1 MNSQNTPMH
10 IRLWHRDFWLMAM
23 ANLLL
28 TIAVY
33 VLIPV
38 MPGWLM
44 QTENFTIQET
54 GVIMGAFGV
63 GIFLFGSF
71 TSYLVQRFRR
81 NIACIWAIM
90 LMAALLGWL
99 YYLDLQKSQFFDF
112 HVLLVQRLALG
123 AAFGVSQM
131 ILSSTL
137 IIDTC
142 ESFQRT
148 EANHSSSWFSRF
160 ALSIGPLTGI
170 IVGSLSGFDT
180 VLLVAIGCSL
190 AAIIFIILVH
200 FPFRTPDEN
209 VRVVSL
215 DRFFLPQG
223 WPLTLNLIVVTFV
236 MGLLLSTV
244 TTTGRYGIATYGT
257 PELFY
262 VMMMVGFLVAL
273 LAQRF
278 VFRDADLESE
288 VITGLVLIGMAV
300 LMMLTRQQTIVSFA
314 APMFIGFGLGIIGSR
329 FLLFFIK
336 LSRHCQR
343 GTAQSTF
350 FLAWEC
356 GLAIGVG
363 VGYALLEQ
371 QMGSVLQV
379 SLVTTVAAL
388 LFYHFFTHGWY
399 LRHKNR

>member
-1 MNSQNTPMH
+1 MNTQNTPVH

-38 MPGWLM
+38 MPKWLM
-44 QTENFTIQET
+44 QTENLTIQET
-54 GVIMGAFGV
+54 GMIMGAFGV
-63 GIFLFGSF
+63 GIFLFGCF

-81 NIACIWAIM
+81 NIACIWAVV

-112 HVLLVQRLALG
+112 PVLLVQRLALG
-123 AAFGVSQM
+123 AAFGVAQM

-148 EANHSSSWFSRF
+148 EANHSASWFSRF

-170 IVGSLSGFDT
+170 LIDRLAGFDKMI
-180 VLLVAIGCSL
+180 LVTIGCTL
-190 AAIIFIILVH
+190 VAIIFILLVH
-200 FPFRTPDEN
+200 FPFRTPEEN

-223 WPLTLNLIVVTFV
+223 WPLIINLILVTFV
-236 MGLLLSTV
+236 MGLLLST
-244 TTTGRYGIATYGT
+244 TFS
-257 PELFY
+257 ELFY
-262 VMMMVGFLVAL
+262 VMVMLGFLVAL

-278 VFRDADLESE
+278 VFRDAEIESE
-288 VITGLVLIGMAV
+288 VITGLVLIGVAV
-300 LMMLTRQQTIVSFA
+300 LMILTRHQTVVSFA

-343 GTAQSTF
+343 GTAQSTY
-350 FLAWEC
+350 FLAWEF
-356 GLAIGVG
+356 GLALGVG
-363 VGYALLEQ
+363 MGYAVLKQ
-371 QMGSVLQV
+371 QTSLVLQV
-379 SLVTTVAAL
+379 GLCTTVVAL
-388 LFYHFFTHGWY
+388 LLYHFFTHGWY
-399 LRHKNR
+399 IRHKNR

>member
-1 MNSQNTPMH
+1 MNSQNTPVH

-28 TIAVY
+28 TMAVY
-33 VLIPV
+33 VLIPG
-38 MPGWLM
+38 MPKWLL
-44 QTENFTIQET
+44 QTENLTIQET
-54 GVIMGAFGV
+54 GMIMGAFGV
-63 GIFLFGSF
+63 GIFLFGYL
-71 TSYLVQRFRR
+71 TSWLVQRFRR
-81 NIACIWAIM
+81 NIACIWAIL
-90 LMAALLGWL
+90 LMAAMLGWL

-112 HVLLVQRLALG
+112 PILLVQRLALG
-123 AAFGVSQM
+123 AAFGVAQM

-148 EANHSSSWFSRF
+148 EANHSASWFSRF
-160 ALSIGPLTGI
+160 ALSLGPLTGI
-170 IVGSLSGFDT
+170 IVDRLAGFSI

-190 AAIIFIILVH
+190 VAIIFIMLVH
-200 FPFRTPDEN
+200 FPFRTPEEN

-223 WPLTLNLIVVTFV
+223 WPLIINLMVVTFV
-236 MGLLLSTV
+236 VGLLLSMMTS
-244 TTTGRYGIATYGT
+244 
-257 PELFY
+257 ELFY
-262 VMMMVGFLVAL
+262 VMVMVGFFAAL

-278 VFRDADLESE
+278 MFRDADLESE
-288 VITGLVLIGMAV
+288 VITGLVLTGVAL

-350 FLAWEC
+350 FLSWES
-356 GLAIGVG
+356 GLALGIGL
-363 VGYALLEQ
+363 GYGLLEQ
-371 QMGSVLQV
+371 QSGPVLQV
-379 SLVTTVAAL
+379 ALVTTAAVL

-399 LRHKNR
+399 ITHKNR

>member
-1 MNSQNTPMH
+1 MNSQNTPVH

-28 TIAVY
+28 TMAVY

-38 MPGWLM
+38 MPKWLL
-44 QTENFTIQET
+44 QTENLTIQET
-54 GVIMGAFGV
+54 GMIMGAFGV
-63 GIFLFGSF
+63 GIFLFGYL
-71 TSYLVQRFRR
+71 TSWLVQRFRR
-81 NIACIWAIM
+81 NIACIWAIL
-90 LMAALLGWL
+90 LMAAMLGWL

-112 HVLLVQRLALG
+112 PILLVQRLALG
-123 AAFGVSQM
+123 AAFGVAQM

-148 EANHSSSWFSRF
+148 EANHSASWFSRF
-160 ALSIGPLTGI
+160 ALSLGPLTGI
-170 IVGSLSGFDT
+170 IVDRLSGFST

-190 AAIIFIILVH
+190 VAIIFIMLVH
-200 FPFRTPDEN
+200 FPFRTPEEN
-209 VRVVSL
+209 VRVMSL

-223 WPLTLNLIVVTFV
+223 WPLIINLMVVTFV
-236 MGLLLSTV
+236 VGLLLSM
-244 TTTGRYGIATYGT
+244 TTS
-257 PELFY
+257 ELFY
-262 VMMMVGFLVAL
+262 VMVMVGFFVAL

-278 VFRDADLESE
+278 MFRNADLESE
-288 VITGLVLIGMAV
+288 VITGLVLTGVAL

-350 FLAWEC
+350 FLSWES
-356 GLAIGVG
+356 GLALGIGL
-363 VGYALLEQ
+363 GYGLLEQ
-371 QMGSVLQV
+371 QSGPVLQV
-379 SLVTTVAAL
+379 ALVTTAAVL

-399 LRHKNR
+399 ITHKNR

>member
-1 MNSQNTPMH
+1 MNTQNTPVH

-28 TIAVY
+28 SMAVY

-44 QTENFTIQET
+44 QAENLTMQET
-54 GVIMGAFGV
+54 GMVMGAFGI
-63 GIFLFGSF
+63 GIFLFGCL
-71 TSYLVQRFRR
+71 TSWLVQRFRR
-81 NIACIWAIM
+81 NMACIYAIL
-90 LMAALLGWL
+90 LMMAILGWL

-112 HVLLVQRLALG
+112 PILLVQRLALG
-123 AAFGVSQM
+123 ATFGMAQM

-148 EANHSSSWFSRF
+148 EANHSASWFSRF
-160 ALSIGPLTGI
+160 ALSLGPLTGI
-170 IVGSLSGFDT
+170 IIDRLAGFST
-180 VLLVAIGCSL
+180 VLLVSIGCTVT
-190 AAIIFIILVH
+190 AIIFILMVH
-200 FPFRTPDEN
+200 FPFRSPEEN

-223 WPLTLNLIVVTFV
+223 WPLTINLLVVTFV
-236 MGLLLSTV
+236 MGLLLSMMTS
-244 TTTGRYGIATYGT
+244 
-257 PELFY
+257 ELFF
-262 VMMMVGFLVAL
+262 VMVMVGFLAAL

-278 VFRDADLESE
+278 VFRDADIESE
-288 VITGLVLIGMAV
+288 VITGLLLIGVAL
-300 LMMLTRQQTIVSFA
+300 LMMLTRHQAIVSFA
-314 APMFIGFGLGIIGSR
+314 APMFIGFGLGVIGSR

-350 FLAWEC
+350 FLAWES
-356 GLAIGVG
+356 GLAVGIGL
-363 VGYALLEQ
+363 GYGMFEL
-371 QMGSVLQV
+371 QMVPVLQV
-379 SLVTTVAAL
+379 SLATTVVAL

-399 LRHKNR
+399 IRHKNR

>member
-1 MNSQNTPMH
+1 MNTQNTPVH

-28 TIAVY
+28 TMAVY

-44 QTENFTIQET
+44 QTENLTLQET
-54 GVIMGAFGV
+54 GMIMGAFGV
-63 GIFLFGSF
+63 GIFLLGYL
-71 TSYLVQRFRR
+71 TSWLVQRFRR
-81 NIACIWAIM
+81 NVACIWAIL
-90 LMAALLGWL
+90 LMTAALGWL
-99 YYLDLQKSQFFDF
+99 YYLDTQKSQFFDF
-112 HVLLVQRLALG
+112 PILLGQRFALG
-123 AAFGVSQM
+123 AAFGVAQM

-148 EANHSSSWFSRF
+148 EANHSASWFSRF
-160 ALSIGPLTGI
+160 ALSLGPLTGI
-170 IVGSLSGFDT
+170 IVDRMAGFST
-180 VLLVAIGCSL
+180 VLLVSIGCTL
-190 AAIIFIILVH
+190 AAIIFIRLVH
-200 FPFRTPDEN
+200 FPFRTPEEN

-223 WPLTLNLIVVTFV
+223 WPLTLNLLVVTFV
-236 MGLLLSTV
+236 MGLLLSTI
-244 TTTGRYGIATYGT
+244 TS
-257 PELFY
+257 ELFY
-262 VMMMVGFLVAL
+262 VMVMVGFLVAL

-278 VFRDADLESE
+278 AFRDADIDSE
-288 VITGLVLIGMAV
+288 VITGLLLIGVAL

-350 FLAWEC
+350 FLAWES
-356 GLAIGVG
+356 GLALGIGL
-363 VGYALLEQ
+363 GYGLLEL
-371 QMGSVLQV
+371 QMGPMLQLA
-379 SLVTTVAAL
+379 LVTTVVAL

-399 LRHKNR
+399 IKHKNR

>member
-1 MNSQNTPMH
+1 MNTQNTPVH
-10 IRLWHRDFWLMAM
+10 IRLWHRDFWLMAI

-28 TIAVY
+28 TVAVY
-33 VLIPV
+33 ALIPV
-38 MPGWLM
+38 MPRWLM
-44 QTENFTIQET
+44 QTENLTLQET
-54 GVIMGAFGV
+54 GMIMGAFGV
-63 GIFLFGSF
+63 GIFLFGCF

-81 NIACIWAIM
+81 NIACVWAIL
-90 LMAALLGWL
+90 LMTALLGWL

-112 HVLLVQRLALG
+112 QILLVQRLALG
-123 AAFGVSQM
+123 AAFGVAQM

-148 EANHSSSWFSRF
+148 EANHSASWFSRF
-160 ALSIGPLTGI
+160 ALSIGPLTGL
-170 IVGSLSGFDT
+170 IVDRLAGFSN
-180 VLLVAIGCSL
+180 VLLVTIGCSL
-190 AAIIFIILVH
+190 AAIIFILLVH
-200 FPFRTPDEN
+200 FPFRTPEEN

-223 WPLTLNLIVVTFV
+223 WPLTINLIIVTFI
-236 MGLLLSTV
+236 MGLLLST
-244 TTTGRYGIATYGT
+244 THS
-257 PELFY
+257 ELFY
-262 VMMMVGFLVAL
+262 GMVMVGFMAALV
-273 LAQRF
+273 AQRF
-278 VFRDADLESE
+278 VFRDADIESE
-288 VITGLVLIGMAV
+288 VITGLVLISVAL

-356 GLAIGVG
+356 GLALGVG
-363 VGYALLEQ
+363 TGYGLLELQ
-371 QMGSVLQV
+371 AGLVLQV
-379 SLVTTVAAL
+379 SLVTAVAAL

>member
-1 MNSQNTPMH
+1 MNTQNTPVH

-38 MPGWLM
+38 MPEWLM
-44 QTENFTIQET
+44 QTENLTLQET
-54 GVIMGAFGV
+54 GLIMGAFGI
-63 GIFLFGSF
+63 GIFLFGCF

-81 NIACIWAIM
+81 NVACIWAVM
-90 LMAALLGWL
+90 LMAAMLGWL

-112 HVLLVQRLALG
+112 WFLLCQRLALG
-123 AAFGVSQM
+123 AAFGVAQM

-148 EANHSSSWFSRF
+148 EANHSASWFSRF

-170 IVGSLSGFDT
+170 LVERLAGFDK
-180 VLLVAIGCSL
+180 VVLVAIGCTL
-190 AAIIFIILVH
+190 VAIIFIMLVH
-200 FPFRTPDEN
+200 FPFRTPEEN

-223 WPLTLNLIVVTFV
+223 WPLTINLMSVTFI
-236 MGLLLSTV
+236 MGLLLA
-244 TTTGRYGIATYGT
+244 TTFT
-257 PELFY
+257 ELFY

-278 VFRDADLESE
+278 VFRDAEIESE
-288 VITGLVLIGMAV
+288 VITGLVLMGVAV

-314 APMFIGFGLGIIGSR
+314 APMFIGFGLGMIGSR

-350 FLAWEC
+350 FLAWEF
-356 GLAIGVG
+356 GLAMGIG
-363 VGYALLEQ
+363 VGYAYLEQ
-371 QMGSVLQV
+371 QTGPALQV
-379 SLVTTVAAL
+379 ALCIAVAAL
-388 LFYHFFTHGWY
+388 LLYHFFTHGWY
-399 LRHKNR
+399 IRHKNR

>member
-1 MNSQNTPMH
+1 MNTQNTPVH
-10 IRLWHRDFWLMAM
+10 IRLWHRDFWLMAI

-28 TIAVY
+28 TVAVY
-33 VLIPV
+33 ALIPV

-44 QTENFTIQET
+44 QTENLTLQET
-54 GVIMGAFGV
+54 GMIMGAFGV
-63 GIFLFGSF
+63 GIFLFGCF

-81 NIACIWAIM
+81 NIACVCAVL
-90 LMAALLGWL
+90 LMTALLGWL

-112 HVLLVQRLALG
+112 QVLLVQRLALG
-123 AAFGVSQM
+123 AAFGVAQM

-148 EANHSSSWFSRF
+148 EANHSASWFSRF
-160 ALSIGPLTGI
+160 ALSIGPLTGL
-170 IVGSLSGFDT
+170 IVDRLAGFSN
-180 VLLVAIGCSL
+180 VLLVTIGCSL
-190 AAIIFIILVH
+190 AAIIFILLVH
-200 FPFRTPDEN
+200 FPFRTPEEN
-209 VRVVSL
+209 VRLMSL

-223 WPLTLNLIVVTFV
+223 WPLIINLIIVTFI
-236 MGLLLSTV
+236 MGLLLST
-244 TTTGRYGIATYGT
+244 THS
-257 PELFY
+257 ELFY
-262 VMMMVGFLVAL
+262 GMVMVGFMAALV
-273 LAQRF
+273 AQRF
-278 VFRDADLESE
+278 VFRDADIESE
-288 VITGLVLIGMAV
+288 VITGLVLISVAL

-356 GLAIGVG
+356 GLALGVG
-363 VGYALLEQ
+363 TGYGLLELQ
-371 QMGSVLQV
+371 AGLVLQV
-379 SLVTTVAAL
+379 SLVTAVAAL
-388 LFYHFFTHGWY
+388 LLYHFFTHGWY

>member
-1 MNSQNTPMH
+1 MNSQNTPVH

-28 TIAVY
+28 TMAVY

-38 MPGWLM
+38 MPKWLLK
-44 QTENFTIQET
+44 TENLTIQET
-54 GVIMGAFGV
+54 GMIMGAFGV
-63 GIFLFGSF
+63 GIFLFGYL
-71 TSYLVQRFRR
+71 TSWLVQRFRR
-81 NIACIWAIM
+81 NIACIWAIL
-90 LMAALLGWL
+90 LMAAMLGWL

-112 HVLLVQRLALG
+112 PILLVQRLALG
-123 AAFGVSQM
+123 AAFGVAQM

-148 EANHSSSWFSRF
+148 EANHSASWFSRF
-160 ALSIGPLTGI
+160 ALSLGPLTGI
-170 IVGSLSGFDT
+170 IVDRLSGFST

-190 AAIIFIILVH
+190 VAIIFIMLVH
-200 FPFRTPDEN
+200 FPFRTPEEN
-209 VRVVSL
+209 VRVMSL

-223 WPLTLNLIVVTFV
+223 WPLIINLMVVTFV
-236 MGLLLSTV
+236 VGLLLSM
-244 TTTGRYGIATYGT
+244 TTS
-257 PELFY
+257 ELFY
-262 VMMMVGFLVAL
+262 VMVMVGFFAAL

-278 VFRDADLESE
+278 MFRNADLESE
-288 VITGLVLIGMAV
+288 VITGLVLTGVAL

-350 FLAWEC
+350 FLSWES
-356 GLAIGVG
+356 GLALGIGL
-363 VGYALLEQ
+363 GYGLLEQ
-371 QMGSVLQV
+371 QSGPVLQV
-379 SLVTTVAAL
+379 ALVTTAAVL

-399 LRHKNR
+399 ITHKNR

>member
-1 MNSQNTPMH
+1 MNSQNTPVH

-28 TIAVY
+28 TMAVY

-38 MPGWLM
+38 MPKWLM
-44 QTENFTIQET
+44 QTENLTLQET
-54 GVIMGAFGV
+54 GLVMGAFGI
-63 GIFLFGSF
+63 GLFLFGYL
-71 TSYLVQRFRR
+71 TSWLVQRFRR

-99 YYLDLQKSQFFDF
+99 YYLDLQKSQFFDVS
-112 HVLLVQRLALG
+112 VLLVQRLALG
-123 AAFGVSQM
+123 AAFGVAQM

-148 EANHSSSWFSRF
+148 EANHSASWFSRF
-160 ALSIGPLTGI
+160 ALSLGPLTGI
-170 IVGSLSGFDT
+170 IVDRLAGFST
-180 VLLVAIGCSL
+180 VLLVSIGCAV
-190 AAIIFIILVH
+190 AAIIFILLAH
-200 FPFRTPDEN
+200 FPFRTPEEN

-223 WPLTLNLIVVTFV
+223 WPLTLNLILVTFV
-236 MGLLLSTV
+236 VGLLLST
-244 TTTGRYGIATYGT
+244 TTS
-257 PELFY
+257 ELFF
-262 VMMMVGFLVAL
+262 VMVMVGFMVAL
-273 LAQRF
+273 IAQRF
-278 VFRDADLESE
+278 VFRDADIESE
-288 VITGLVLIGMAV
+288 IITGLILIGVAL

-314 APMFIGFGLGIIGSR
+314 APMFIGLGLGIIGSR

-356 GLAIGVG
+356 GLALGIGL
-363 VGYALLEQ
+363 GYGQLEQ
-371 QMGSVLQV
+371 QTNPVLQV
-379 SLVTTVAAL
+379 SLVITVAAL
-388 LFYHFFTHGWY
+388 LFYHFFTHNWY
-399 LRHKNR
+399 IKHKNR

>member
-1 MNSQNTPMH
+1 MNSQNTPVH

-28 TIAVY
+28 TMAVY

-38 MPGWLM
+38 MPKWLL
-44 QTENFTIQET
+44 QTENLTIQET
-54 GVIMGAFGV
+54 GMIMGAFGV
-63 GIFLFGSF
+63 GIFLFGYL
-71 TSYLVQRFRR
+71 TSWLVQRFRR
-81 NIACIWAIM
+81 NIACIWAIL
-90 LMAALLGWL
+90 LMTAMLGWL

-112 HVLLVQRLALG
+112 PILLVQRLALG
-123 AAFGVSQM
+123 AAFGVAQM

-148 EANHSSSWFSRF
+148 EANHSASWFSRF
-160 ALSIGPLTGI
+160 ALSLGPLTGI
-170 IVGSLSGFDT
+170 IVDRLAGFSI

-190 AAIIFIILVH
+190 VAIIFIMLVH
-200 FPFRTPDEN
+200 FPFRTPEEN

-223 WPLTLNLIVVTFV
+223 WPLIINLMVVTFV
-236 MGLLLSTV
+236 VGLLLSMMTS
-244 TTTGRYGIATYGT
+244 
-257 PELFY
+257 ELFY
-262 VMMMVGFLVAL
+262 VMVMVGFFVAL

-278 VFRDADLESE
+278 MFRDADLESE
-288 VITGLVLIGMAV
+288 VITGLVLTGVAL

-350 FLAWEC
+350 FLSWES
-356 GLAIGVG
+356 GLALGIGL
-363 VGYALLEQ
+363 GYGLLEQ
-371 QMGSVLQV
+371 QSGPVLQV
-379 SLVTTVAAL
+379 ALVTTAAVL

-399 LRHKNR
+399 ITHKNR

>member
-1 MNSQNTPMH
+1 MNSQNTPVH

-28 TIAVY
+28 TMAVY

-38 MPGWLM
+38 MPKWLL
-44 QTENFTIQET
+44 QTENLTIQEP
-54 GVIMGAFGV
+54 GMIMGAFGV
-63 GIFLFGSF
+63 GIFLFGYL
-71 TSYLVQRFRR
+71 TSWLVQRFRR
-81 NIACIWAIM
+81 NIACIWAIL
-90 LMAALLGWL
+90 LMAAMLGWL

-112 HVLLVQRLALG
+112 PILLVQRLALG
-123 AAFGVSQM
+123 AAFGVAQM

-148 EANHSSSWFSRF
+148 EANHSASWFSRF
-160 ALSIGPLTGI
+160 ALSLGPLTGI
-170 IVGSLSGFDT
+170 IVDRLSGFST

-190 AAIIFIILVH
+190 VAIIFIMLVH
-200 FPFRTPDEN
+200 FPFRTPEEN
-209 VRVVSL
+209 VRVMSL

-223 WPLTLNLIVVTFV
+223 WPLIINLMVVTFV
-236 MGLLLSTV
+236 VGLLLSM
-244 TTTGRYGIATYGT
+244 TTS
-257 PELFY
+257 ELFY
-262 VMMMVGFLVAL
+262 VMVMVGFFAAL

-278 VFRDADLESE
+278 MFRNADLESE
-288 VITGLVLIGMAV
+288 VITGLVLTGVAL

-350 FLAWEC
+350 FLSWES
-356 GLAIGVG
+356 GLALGIGL
-363 VGYALLEQ
+363 GYGLLEQ
-371 QMGSVLQV
+371 QSGPVLQV
-379 SLVTTVAAL
+379 ALVTTAAVL

-399 LRHKNR
+399 ITHKNR

>member
-1 MNSQNTPMH
+1 MNTQNTPVH

-38 MPGWLM
+38 MPKWLM
-44 QTENFTIQET
+44 QTENLTIQET
-54 GVIMGAFGV
+54 GMIMGAFGV
-63 GIFLFGSF
+63 GIFLFGCF

-81 NIACIWAIM
+81 NIACIWAVV

-112 HVLLVQRLALG
+112 PVLLVQRLALG
-123 AAFGVSQM
+123 AAFGVAQM

-148 EANHSSSWFSRF
+148 EANHSASWFSRF

-170 IVGSLSGFDT
+170 LIDRLAGFDKMI
-180 VLLVAIGCSL
+180 LVTIGCTL
-190 AAIIFIILVH
+190 VAIIFILLVH
-200 FPFRTPDEN
+200 FPFRTPEEN

-223 WPLTLNLIVVTFV
+223 WPLIINLILVTFV
-236 MGLLLSTV
+236 MGLLLST
-244 TTTGRYGIATYGT
+244 IFS
-257 PELFY
+257 ELFY
-262 VMMMVGFLVAL
+262 VMVMVGFLVAL

-278 VFRDADLESE
+278 VFRDAEIESE
-288 VITGLVLIGMAV
+288 VITGLVLIGVAV
-300 LMMLTRQQTIVSFA
+300 LMILTRHQTVVSFA

-343 GTAQSTF
+343 GTAQSTY
-350 FLAWEC
+350 FLAWEF
-356 GLAIGVG
+356 GLALGVG
-363 VGYALLEQ
+363 MGYAVLKQ
-371 QMGSVLQV
+371 QTSLVLQV
-379 SLVTTVAAL
+379 GLCTTVVAL
-388 LFYHFFTHGWY
+388 LLYHFFTHGWY
-399 LRHKNR
+399 IRHKNR

>member
-1 MNSQNTPMH
+1 MNTQNTPVH
-10 IRLWHRDFWLMAM
+10 IRLWHRDFWLMAI

-28 TIAVY
+28 TVAVY
-33 VLIPV
+33 ALIPV

-44 QTENFTIQET
+44 QTENLTLQET
-54 GVIMGAFGV
+54 GMIMGAFGV
-63 GIFLFGSF
+63 GIFLFGCF

-81 NIACIWAIM
+81 NIACVWAIL
-90 LMAALLGWL
+90 LMTALLGWL

-112 HVLLVQRLALG
+112 QILLVQRLALG
-123 AAFGVSQM
+123 AAFGVAQM

-148 EANHSSSWFSRF
+148 EANHSASWFSRF
-160 ALSIGPLTGI
+160 ALSIGPLTGL
-170 IVGSLSGFDT
+170 IVDRLAGFSN
-180 VLLVAIGCSL
+180 VLLVTIGCSL
-190 AAIIFIILVH
+190 AAIIFILLVH
-200 FPFRTPDEN
+200 FPFRTPEEN

-223 WPLTLNLIVVTFV
+223 WPLIINLIIVTFI
-236 MGLLLSTV
+236 MGLLLST
-244 TTTGRYGIATYGT
+244 THS
-257 PELFY
+257 ELFY
-262 VMMMVGFLVAL
+262 GMVMVGFMAALV
-273 LAQRF
+273 AQRF
-278 VFRDADLESE
+278 VFRDADIESE
-288 VITGLVLIGMAV
+288 VITGLVLIGVAL

-356 GLAIGVG
+356 GLALGVG
-363 VGYALLEQ
+363 TGYGLLELQ
-371 QMGSVLQV
+371 AGLVLQV
-379 SLVTTVAAL
+379 SLVTAVAAL

>member
-1 MNSQNTPMH
+1 MNTQNTPVH

-28 TIAVY
+28 TMAVY

-44 QTENFTIQET
+44 QTENLTLQET
-54 GVIMGAFGV
+54 GMIMGAFGV
-63 GIFLFGSF
+63 GIFLLGYL
-71 TSYLVQRFRR
+71 TSWLVQRFRR
-81 NIACIWAIM
+81 NVACIWAIL
-90 LMAALLGWL
+90 LMTAALGWL
-99 YYLDLQKSQFFDF
+99 YYLDTQKSQFFDF
-112 HVLLVQRLALG
+112 PILLVQRFALG
-123 AAFGVSQM
+123 AAFGVAQM

-148 EANHSSSWFSRF
+148 EANHSASWFSRF
-160 ALSIGPLTGI
+160 ALSLGPLTGI
-170 IVGSLSGFDT
+170 IVDRMAGFST
-180 VLLVAIGCSL
+180 VLLVSIGCTL
-190 AAIIFIILVH
+190 AAIIFIRLVH
-200 FPFRTPDEN
+200 FPFRTPEEN

-223 WPLTLNLIVVTFV
+223 WPLTLNLLVVTFV
-236 MGLLLSTV
+236 MGLLLSTI
-244 TTTGRYGIATYGT
+244 TS
-257 PELFY
+257 ELFY
-262 VMMMVGFLVAL
+262 VMVMVGFLVAL

-278 VFRDADLESE
+278 AFRDADIESE
-288 VITGLVLIGMAV
+288 VITGLLLIGVAL

-350 FLAWEC
+350 FLAWES
-356 GLAIGVG
+356 GLALGIGL
-363 VGYALLEQ
+363 GYGLLEL
-371 QMGSVLQV
+371 QMGTMLQLA
-379 SLVTTVAAL
+379 LVTTVVAL

-399 LRHKNR
+399 IKHKNR

>member
-1 MNSQNTPMH
+1 MNSQNTPVH

-28 TIAVY
+28 TMAVY

-38 MPGWLM
+38 MPKWLL
-44 QTENFTIQET
+44 QTENLTLKET
-54 GVIMGAFGV
+54 GMIMGAFGV
-63 GIFLFGSF
+63 GIFLFGYL
-71 TSYLVQRFRR
+71 TSWLVQRFRR
-81 NIACIWAIM
+81 NIACIWAIL
-90 LMAALLGWL
+90 LMAAMLGWL

-112 HVLLVQRLALG
+112 PILLVQRLALG
-123 AAFGVSQM
+123 AAFGVAQM

-148 EANHSSSWFSRF
+148 EANHSASWFSRF
-160 ALSIGPLTGI
+160 ALSLGPLTGI
-170 IVGSLSGFDT
+170 IVDRLSGFST

-190 AAIIFIILVH
+190 VAIIFIMLVH
-200 FPFRTPDEN
+200 FPFRTPEEN
-209 VRVVSL
+209 VRVMSL

-223 WPLTLNLIVVTFV
+223 WPLIINLMVVTFV
-236 MGLLLSTV
+236 VGLLLSM
-244 TTTGRYGIATYGT
+244 TTS
-257 PELFY
+257 ELFY
-262 VMMMVGFLVAL
+262 VMVMVGFFAAL

-278 VFRDADLESE
+278 MFRNADLESE
-288 VITGLVLIGMAV
+288 VITGLVLTGVAL

-350 FLAWEC
+350 FLSWES
-356 GLAIGVG
+356 GLALGIGL
-363 VGYALLEQ
+363 GYGLLEQ
-371 QMGSVLQV
+371 QSGPVLQV
-379 SLVTTVAAL
+379 ALVTTAAVL

-399 LRHKNR
+399 ITHKNR

>member
-1 MNSQNTPMH
+1 MNTQNTPVH

-38 MPGWLM
+38 MPEWLM
-44 QTENFTIQET
+44 QTENLTLQET
-54 GVIMGAFGV
+54 GLIMGAFGI
-63 GIFLFGSF
+63 GIFLFGCF

-81 NIACIWAIM
+81 NVACIWAVM
-90 LMAALLGWL
+90 LMAAMLGWL

-112 HVLLVQRLALG
+112 WILLCQRLALG
-123 AAFGVSQM
+123 AAFGVAQM

-148 EANHSSSWFSRF
+148 EANHSASWFSRF

-170 IVGSLSGFDT
+170 LVERLAGFDK
-180 VLLVAIGCSL
+180 VVLVAIGCTL
-190 AAIIFIILVH
+190 VAIIFIMLVH
-200 FPFRTPDEN
+200 FPFRTPEEN

-223 WPLTLNLIVVTFV
+223 WPLTINLMSVTFI
-236 MGLLLSTV
+236 MGLLLA
-244 TTTGRYGIATYGT
+244 TTFT
-257 PELFY
+257 ELFY

-278 VFRDADLESE
+278 VFRDAEIESE
-288 VITGLVLIGMAV
+288 VITGLVLMGVAV

-314 APMFIGFGLGIIGSR
+314 APMFIGFGLGMIGSR

-350 FLAWEC
+350 FLAWEF
-356 GLAIGVG
+356 GLAMGIGVG
-363 VGYALLEQ
+363 YTYLEQ
-371 QMGSVLQV
+371 QTGPALQV
-379 SLVTTVAAL
+379 ALCIAVAAL
-388 LFYHFFTHGWY
+388 LLYHFFTHGWY
-399 LRHKNR
+399 IRHKNR

>member
-1 MNSQNTPMH
+1 MNTQNTPVH

-28 TIAVY
+28 SMAVY

-44 QTENFTIQET
+44 QAENLTMQET
-54 GVIMGAFGV
+54 GMVMGAFGI
-63 GIFLFGSF
+63 GIFLFGCL
-71 TSYLVQRFRR
+71 TSWLVQRFRR
-81 NIACIWAIM
+81 NMACIYAIL
-90 LMAALLGWL
+90 LMVAILGWL
-99 YYLDLQKSQFFDF
+99 YYQDLQKSQFFDF
-112 HVLLVQRLALG
+112 PILLIQRLALG
-123 AAFGVSQM
+123 AAFGMAQM

-148 EANHSSSWFSRF
+148 EANHSASWFSRF
-160 ALSIGPLTGI
+160 ALSLGPLTGI
-170 IVGSLSGFDT
+170 IINRLAGFST
-180 VLLVAIGCSL
+180 VLLVSIGCTVT
-190 AAIIFIILVH
+190 AIIFILMVH
-200 FPFRTPDEN
+200 FPFRSPEEN

-223 WPLTLNLIVVTFV
+223 WPLTINLLVVTFV
-236 MGLLLSTV
+236 IGLLLSMMTS
-244 TTTGRYGIATYGT
+244 
-257 PELFY
+257 ELFF
-262 VMMMVGFLVAL
+262 VRVMVGFLVAL

-278 VFRDADLESE
+278 VFRDADIESE
-288 VITGLVLIGMAV
+288 VITGLLLIGVAL
-300 LMMLTRQQTIVSFA
+300 LMMLTRHQTIVSFA
-314 APMFIGFGLGIIGSR
+314 APMFIGFGLGVIGSR

-350 FLAWEC
+350 FLAWES
-356 GLAIGVG
+356 GLAVGIGL
-363 VGYALLEQ
+363 GYGMFEL
-371 QMGSVLQV
+371 QMVPVLQV
-379 SLVTTVAAL
+379 SLATTVVAL

-399 LRHKNR
+399 IRHKNR

>member
-1 MNSQNTPMH
+1 MNTQNTPVH

-28 TIAVY
+28 SMAVY

-44 QTENFTIQET
+44 QAENLTMQET
-54 GVIMGAFGV
+54 GMVMGAFGI
-63 GIFLFGSF
+63 GIFLFGCL
-71 TSYLVQRFRR
+71 TSWLVQRFRR
-81 NIACIWAIM
+81 NRVCIYAIL
-90 LMAALLGWL
+90 LMMAILGWL

-112 HVLLVQRLALG
+112 PILLIQRLALG
-123 AAFGVSQM
+123 AAFGMAQM

-148 EANHSSSWFSRF
+148 EANHSASWFSRF
-160 ALSIGPLTGI
+160 ALSLGPLTGI
-170 IVGSLSGFDT
+170 IIDRLAGFST
-180 VLLVAIGCSL
+180 VLLVSIGCTV
-190 AAIIFIILVH
+190 AAIIFILMVH
-200 FPFRTPDEN
+200 FPFRSPEEN

-223 WPLTLNLIVVTFV
+223 WPLTINLLVVTFV
-236 MGLLLSTV
+236 MGLLLSMMTS
-244 TTTGRYGIATYGT
+244 
-257 PELFY
+257 ELFF
-262 VMMMVGFLVAL
+262 VMVMVGFLAAL

-278 VFRDADLESE
+278 VFRDADIESE
-288 VITGLVLIGMAV
+288 VITGLLLIGVAL
-300 LMMLTRQQTIVSFA
+300 LMMLTRHQTIVSFA
-314 APMFIGFGLGIIGSR
+314 APMFIGFGLGVIGSR

-350 FLAWEC
+350 FLAWES
-356 GLAIGVG
+356 GLALGIGL
-363 VGYALLEQ
+363 GYGLLEL
-371 QMGSVLQV
+371 QMVPVLQV
-379 SLVTTVAAL
+379 SLATTVVAL

-399 LRHKNR
+399 IRHKNR

>member
-1 MNSQNTPMH
+1 MNTQNTPVH

-28 TIAVY
+28 TMAVY

-44 QTENFTIQET
+44 QTENLTLQET
-54 GVIMGAFGV
+54 GMIMGAFGV
-63 GIFLFGSF
+63 GIFLLGYL
-71 TSYLVQRFRR
+71 TSWLVQRFRR
-81 NIACIWAIM
+81 NVACIWAIL
-90 LMAALLGWL
+90 LMTAALGWL
-99 YYLDLQKSQFFDF
+99 YYLDTQKSQFFDF
-112 HVLLVQRLALG
+112 PILLVQRFALG
-123 AAFGVSQM
+123 AAFGVAQM

-148 EANHSSSWFSRF
+148 EANHSASWFSRF
-160 ALSIGPLTGI
+160 ALSLGPLTGI
-170 IVGSLSGFDT
+170 IVDRMAGFST
-180 VLLVAIGCSL
+180 VLLVSIGCTL
-190 AAIIFIILVH
+190 AAIIFIRLVH
-200 FPFRTPDEN
+200 FPFRTPEEN
-209 VRVVSL
+209 IRVVSL

-223 WPLTLNLIVVTFV
+223 WPLTLNLLVVTFV
-236 MGLLLSTV
+236 MGLLLSTI
-244 TTTGRYGIATYGT
+244 TS
-257 PELFY
+257 ELFY
-262 VMMMVGFLVAL
+262 VMVMVGFLVAL

-278 VFRDADLESE
+278 AFRDADIESE
-288 VITGLVLIGMAV
+288 VITGLLLIGVAL

-350 FLAWEC
+350 FLAWES
-356 GLAIGVG
+356 GLALGIGL
-363 VGYALLEQ
+363 GYGLLEL
-371 QMGSVLQV
+371 QMGPMLQV
-379 SLVTTVAAL
+379 ALVTTVVAL

-399 LRHKNR
+399 IKHKNR

>member
-1 MNSQNTPMH
+1 MNTQNTPVH

-38 MPGWLM
+38 MPKWLM
-44 QTENFTIQET
+44 QTENLTIQET
-54 GVIMGAFGV
+54 GMIMGAFGV
-63 GIFLFGSF
+63 GIFLFGCF

-81 NIACIWAIM
+81 NIACIWAVV

-112 HVLLVQRLALG
+112 PVLLVQRLALG
-123 AAFGVSQM
+123 AAFGVAQM

-148 EANHSSSWFSRF
+148 EANHSASWFSRF

-170 IVGSLSGFDT
+170 LVDRLAGFDKII
-180 VLLVAIGCSL
+180 LVAIGCTL
-190 AAIIFIILVH
+190 VAIIFILLVH
-200 FPFRTPDEN
+200 FPFRTPEEN

-223 WPLTLNLIVVTFV
+223 WPLIINLILVTFV
-236 MGLLLSTV
+236 MGLLLST
-244 TTTGRYGIATYGT
+244 TFS
-257 PELFY
+257 ELFY
-262 VMMMVGFLVAL
+262 VMVMLGFLVAL

-278 VFRDADLESE
+278 VFRDAEIESE
-288 VITGLVLIGMAV
+288 VFTGLVLIGVAV
-300 LMMLTRQQTIVSFA
+300 LMILTRHQTVVSFA

-343 GTAQSTF
+343 GTAQSTY
-350 FLAWEC
+350 FLAWEF
-356 GLAIGVG
+356 GLALGVG
-363 VGYALLEQ
+363 MGYAVLKQ
-371 QMGSVLQV
+371 QTSLVLQV
-379 SLVTTVAAL
+379 GLCTTVVAL
-388 LFYHFFTHGWY
+388 LLYHFFTHGWY
-399 LRHKNR
+399 IRHKNR

>member
-1 MNSQNTPMH
+1 MNTQNTPVH
-10 IRLWHRDFWLMAM
+10 IRLWHRDFWLMAI

-28 TIAVY
+28 TVAVY
-33 VLIPV
+33 ALIPV

-44 QTENFTIQET
+44 QTENLTLQET
-54 GVIMGAFGV
+54 GMIMGAFGV
-63 GIFLFGSF
+63 GIFLFGCF

-81 NIACIWAIM
+81 NIACVCAVL
-90 LMAALLGWL
+90 LMTALLGWL

-112 HVLLVQRLALG
+112 QVLLVQRLALG
-123 AAFGVSQM
+123 AAFGVAQM

-148 EANHSSSWFSRF
+148 EANHSASWFSRF
-160 ALSIGPLTGI
+160 ALSIGPLTGL
-170 IVGSLSGFDT
+170 IVDRLAGFSN
-180 VLLVAIGCSL
+180 VLLVTIGCSL
-190 AAIIFIILVH
+190 AAIIFILLVH
-200 FPFRTPDEN
+200 FPFRTPEEN
-209 VRVVSL
+209 VRLMSL

-223 WPLTLNLIVVTFV
+223 WPLIINLIIVTFI
-236 MGLLLSTV
+236 MGLLLST
-244 TTTGRYGIATYGT
+244 THS
-257 PELFY
+257 ELFY
-262 VMMMVGFLVAL
+262 GMVMVGFMAALV
-273 LAQRF
+273 AQRF
-278 VFRDADLESE
+278 VFRDADIESE
-288 VITGLVLIGMAV
+288 VITGLVLISVAL

-356 GLAIGVG
+356 GLAFGVG
-363 VGYALLEQ
+363 TGYGLLELQ
-371 QMGSVLQV
+371 AGLVLQV
-379 SLVTTVAAL
+379 SLVTAVAAL

>member
-1 MNSQNTPMH
+1 MNSQNTPVH

-28 TIAVY
+28 TMAVY

-38 MPGWLM
+38 MPKWLL
-44 QTENFTIQET
+44 QTENLTLQET
-54 GVIMGAFGV
+54 GMIMGAFGI
-63 GIFLFGSF
+63 GIFLFGYL
-71 TSYLVQRFRR
+71 TSWLVQRFRR
-81 NIACIWAIM
+81 NIACIWAIL
-90 LMAALLGWL
+90 LMAAMLGWL

-112 HVLLVQRLALG
+112 PILLVQRLALG
-123 AAFGVSQM
+123 AAFGVAQM

-148 EANHSSSWFSRF
+148 EANHSASWFSRF
-160 ALSIGPLTGI
+160 ALSLGPLTGI
-170 IVGSLSGFDT
+170 IVDRLSGFST

-190 AAIIFIILVH
+190 VAIIFIMLVH
-200 FPFRTPDEN
+200 FPFRTPEEN
-209 VRVVSL
+209 VRVMSL

-223 WPLTLNLIVVTFV
+223 WPLIINLMVVTFV
-236 MGLLLSTV
+236 VGLLLSM
-244 TTTGRYGIATYGT
+244 TTS
-257 PELFY
+257 ELFY
-262 VMMMVGFLVAL
+262 VMVMVGFFGAL

-278 VFRDADLESE
+278 MFRNADLESE
-288 VITGLVLIGMAV
+288 VITGLVLTGVAL

-350 FLAWEC
+350 FLSWES
-356 GLAIGVG
+356 GLALGIGL
-363 VGYALLEQ
+363 GYGLLEQ
-371 QMGSVLQV
+371 QSGPVLQV
-379 SLVTTVAAL
+379 ALVTTAAVL

-399 LRHKNR
+399 ITHKNR

>member
-1 MNSQNTPMH
+1 MNTQNTPVH

-23 ANLLL
+23 ANMLL

-38 MPGWLM
+38 MPRWLM
-44 QTENFTIQET
+44 QTENLTIQET
-54 GVIMGAFGV
+54 GMIMGAFGV
-63 GIFLFGSF
+63 GIFLFGCF
-71 TSYLVQRFRR
+71 TSYLVQHFRR
-81 NIACIWAIM
+81 NVACIWAIL

-112 HVLLVQRLALG
+112 PILLVQRLALG
-123 AAFGVSQM
+123 ATFGVAQM

-148 EANHSSSWFSRF
+148 EANHSASWFSRF

-170 IVGSLSGFDT
+170 VVERLTGFDK
-180 VLLVAIGCSL
+180 VLLVAIGCTL
-190 AAIIFIILVH
+190 AAIIFILLVH
-200 FPFRTPDEN
+200 FPFRTPEEN
-209 VRVVSL
+209 VKIVSL
-215 DRFFLPQG
+215 DRFFLLQG
-223 WPLTLNLIVVTFV
+223 WPLTVNLIIVTFI
-236 MGLLLSTV
+236 MGMLLST
-244 TTTGRYGIATYGT
+244 TIS
-257 PELFY
+257 ELFY

-273 LAQRF
+273 LSQRF
-278 VFRDADLESE
+278 VFQDAEIESE
-288 VITGLVLIGMAV
+288 VITGLVLIGVAV
-300 LMMLTRQQTIVSFA
+300 LMMLTRQQTIVFFA

-350 FLAWEC
+350 FLSWEF
-356 GLAIGVG
+356 GLAMGIGVG
-363 VGYALLEQ
+363 CGLFEQ
-371 QMGSVLQV
+371 QVGPVLQV
-379 SLVTTVAAL
+379 SLCTTVIAF

-399 LRHKNR
+399 IRHKNR

>member
-1 MNSQNTPMH
+1 MNSQNTPVH

-28 TIAVY
+28 TMAVY

-38 MPGWLM
+38 MPKWLL
-44 QTENFTIQET
+44 QTENITIQET
-54 GVIMGAFGV
+54 GMIMGAFGV
-63 GIFLFGSF
+63 GIFLFGYL
-71 TSYLVQRFRR
+71 TSWLVQRFRR
-81 NIACIWAIM
+81 NIACIWAIL
-90 LMAALLGWL
+90 LMAAMLGWL

-112 HVLLVQRLALG
+112 PILLVQRLALG
-123 AAFGVSQM
+123 AAFGVAQM

-148 EANHSSSWFSRF
+148 EANHSASWFSRF
-160 ALSIGPLTGI
+160 ALSLGPLTGI
-170 IVGSLSGFDT
+170 IVDRLSGFST

-190 AAIIFIILVH
+190 VAIIFIMLVH
-200 FPFRTPDEN
+200 FPFRTPEEN
-209 VRVVSL
+209 VRVMSL

-223 WPLTLNLIVVTFV
+223 WPLIINLMVVTFV
-236 MGLLLSTV
+236 VGLLLSM
-244 TTTGRYGIATYGT
+244 TTS
-257 PELFY
+257 ELFY
-262 VMMMVGFLVAL
+262 VMVMVGFFAAL

-278 VFRDADLESE
+278 MFHNADLESE
-288 VITGLVLIGMAV
+288 VITGLVLTGVAL

-350 FLAWEC
+350 FLSWES
-356 GLAIGVG
+356 GLALGIGL
-363 VGYALLEQ
+363 GYGLLEQ
-371 QMGSVLQV
+371 QSGPVLQV
-379 SLVTTVAAL
+379 ALVTTAAVL

-399 LRHKNR
+399 ITHKNR

>member
-1 MNSQNTPMH
+1 MNSQNTPVH

-28 TIAVY
+28 TMAVY

-38 MPGWLM
+38 MPKWLL
-44 QTENFTIQET
+44 QTENLTIQET
-54 GVIMGAFGV
+54 GMIMGAFGV
-63 GIFLFGSF
+63 GIFLFGYL
-71 TSYLVQRFRR
+71 TSWLVQRFRR
-81 NIACIWAIM
+81 NIACIWAIL
-90 LMAALLGWL
+90 LMAAMLGWL

-112 HVLLVQRLALG
+112 PILLVQRLALG
-123 AAFGVSQM
+123 AAFGVAQM

-148 EANHSSSWFSRF
+148 EANHSASWFSRF
-160 ALSIGPLTGI
+160 ALSLGPLTGI
-170 IVGSLSGFDT
+170 IVDRLSGFST

-190 AAIIFIILVH
+190 VAIIFIMLVH
-200 FPFRTPDEN
+200 FPFRTPEEN
-209 VRVVSL
+209 VRVMSL

-223 WPLTLNLIVVTFV
+223 WPLIINLMVVTFV
-236 MGLLLSTV
+236 VGLLLSM
-244 TTTGRYGIATYGT
+244 TTS
-257 PELFY
+257 ELFY
-262 VMMMVGFLVAL
+262 VMVSSAGNGDV
-273 LAQRF
+273 RF
-278 VFRDADLESE
+278 MFRNADLESE
-288 VITGLVLIGMAV
+288 VITGLVLTGVAL

-350 FLAWEC
+350 FLSWES
-356 GLAIGVG
+356 GLALGIGL
-363 VGYALLEQ
+363 GYGLLEQ
-371 QMGSVLQV
+371 QSGPVLQV
-379 SLVTTVAAL
+379 ALVTTAAVL

-399 LRHKNR
+399 ITHKNR

>member
-1 MNSQNTPMH
+1 MNSQNTPVH

-28 TIAVY
+28 TMAVY

-38 MPGWLM
+38 MPKWLM
-44 QTENFTIQET
+44 QTENLTLQET
-54 GVIMGAFGV
+54 GLVMGAFGI
-63 GIFLFGSF
+63 GLFLFGYL
-71 TSYLVQRFRR
+71 TSWLVQRFRR

-99 YYLDLQKSQFFDF
+99 YYLDLQKSQFFDVS
-112 HVLLVQRLALG
+112 VLLVQRLALG
-123 AAFGVSQM
+123 AAFGVAQM

-148 EANHSSSWFSRF
+148 EANHSASWFSRF
-160 ALSIGPLTGI
+160 ALSLGPLTGI
-170 IVGSLSGFDT
+170 IVDRLAGFST
-180 VLLVAIGCSL
+180 VLLVSIGCAV
-190 AAIIFIILVH
+190 AAIIIILLVH
-200 FPFRTPDEN
+200 FPFRTPEEN

-223 WPLTLNLIVVTFV
+223 WPLTLNLILVTFV
-236 MGLLLSTV
+236 VGLLLST
-244 TTTGRYGIATYGT
+244 TTS
-257 PELFY
+257 ELFF
-262 VMMMVGFLVAL
+262 VMVMVGFMVAL
-273 LAQRF
+273 IAQRF
-278 VFRDADLESE
+278 VFRDADIESE
-288 VITGLVLIGMAV
+288 IITGLILIGVAL

-314 APMFIGFGLGIIGSR
+314 APMFIGLGLGIIGSR

-356 GLAIGVG
+356 GLALGIGL
-363 VGYALLEQ
+363 GYGQLEQ
-371 QMGSVLQV
+371 QTSLVLQV
-379 SLVTTVAAL
+379 SLVITVAAL
-388 LFYHFFTHGWY
+388 LFYHFFTHNWY
-399 LRHKNR
+399 IKHKNR

>member
-1 MNSQNTPMH
+1 MNTQNTPVH
-10 IRLWHRDFWLMAM
+10 IRLWHRDFWLMAI

-28 TIAVY
+28 TVAVY
-33 VLIPV
+33 ALIPV

-44 QTENFTIQET
+44 QTENLTLQET
-54 GVIMGAFGV
+54 GMIMGAFGV
-63 GIFLFGSF
+63 GIFLFGCF

-81 NIACIWAIM
+81 NIACVWAIL
-90 LMAALLGWL
+90 LMTALLGWL

-112 HVLLVQRLALG
+112 QVLLVQRLALG
-123 AAFGVSQM
+123 AAFGVAQM

-148 EANHSSSWFSRF
+148 EANHSASWFSRF
-160 ALSIGPLTGI
+160 ALSIGPLTGL
-170 IVGSLSGFDT
+170 IVDRLAGFSN
-180 VLLVAIGCSL
+180 VLLVTIGCSL
-190 AAIIFIILVH
+190 AAIIFILLVH
-200 FPFRTPDEN
+200 FPFRTPEEN
-209 VRVVSL
+209 VRLMSL

-223 WPLTLNLIVVTFV
+223 WPLTINLIIVTFI
-236 MGLLLSTV
+236 MGLLLST
-244 TTTGRYGIATYGT
+244 THS
-257 PELFY
+257 ELFY
-262 VMMMVGFLVAL
+262 GMVMVGFMAALV
-273 LAQRF
+273 AQRF
-278 VFRDADLESE
+278 VFRDADIESE
-288 VITGLVLIGMAV
+288 VITGLVLISVAL

-356 GLAIGVG
+356 GLALGVG
-363 VGYALLEQ
+363 TGYGLLELQ
-371 QMGSVLQV
+371 AGLVLQV
-379 SLVTTVAAL
+379 SLVTAVAAL

>member
-1 MNSQNTPMH
+1 MNTQNTPVH
-10 IRLWHRDFWLMAM
+10 IRLWHRDFWLMAI

-28 TIAVY
+28 TVAVY
-33 VLIPV
+33 ALIPV

-44 QTENFTIQET
+44 QTENLTLQET
-54 GVIMGAFGV
+54 GMIMGAFGV
-63 GIFLFGSF
+63 GIFLFGCF

-81 NIACIWAIM
+81 NIACVWAIL
-90 LMAALLGWL
+90 LMTALLGWL

-112 HVLLVQRLALG
+112 QILLVQRLALG
-123 AAFGVSQM
+123 AAFGVAQM

-148 EANHSSSWFSRF
+148 EANYSASWFSRF
-160 ALSIGPLTGI
+160 ALSIGPLTGL
-170 IVGSLSGFDT
+170 IVDRLAGFSN
-180 VLLVAIGCSL
+180 VLLVTIGCSL
-190 AAIIFIILVH
+190 AAIIFILLVH
-200 FPFRTPDEN
+200 FPFRTPEEN

-223 WPLTLNLIVVTFV
+223 WPLTINLIIVTFI
-236 MGLLLSTV
+236 MGLLLST
-244 TTTGRYGIATYGT
+244 THS
-257 PELFY
+257 ELFY
-262 VMMMVGFLVAL
+262 GMVMVGFMAALV
-273 LAQRF
+273 AQRF
-278 VFRDADLESE
+278 VFRDADIESE
-288 VITGLVLIGMAV
+288 VITGLVLISVAL

-343 GTAQSTF
+343 GTAQSSF

-356 GLAIGVG
+356 GLALGVG
-363 VGYALLEQ
+363 TGYGLLELQ
-371 QMGSVLQV
+371 AGLVLQV
-379 SLVTTVAAL
+379 SLVTAVAAL

>member
-1 MNSQNTPMH
+1 MNSQNTPVH

-28 TIAVY
+28 TMAVY
-33 VLIPV
+33 VLIHV
-38 MPGWLM
+38 MPKWLL
-44 QTENFTIQET
+44 QTENLTIQET
-54 GVIMGAFGV
+54 GMIMGAFGV
-63 GIFLFGSF
+63 GIFLFGYL
-71 TSYLVQRFRR
+71 TSWLVQRFRR
-81 NIACIWAIM
+81 NIACIWAIL
-90 LMAALLGWL
+90 LMTAMLGWL

-112 HVLLVQRLALG
+112 PILLVQRLALG
-123 AAFGVSQM
+123 AAFGVAQM

-148 EANHSSSWFSRF
+148 EANHSASWFSRF
-160 ALSIGPLTGI
+160 ALSLGPLTGI
-170 IVGSLSGFDT
+170 IVDRLSGFST

-190 AAIIFIILVH
+190 VAIIFIMLVH
-200 FPFRTPDEN
+200 FPFRTPEEN

-223 WPLTLNLIVVTFV
+223 WPLIINLMVVTFV
-236 MGLLLSTV
+236 VGLLLSMMTS
-244 TTTGRYGIATYGT
+244 
-257 PELFY
+257 ELFY
-262 VMMMVGFLVAL
+262 VMVMVGFFAAL

-278 VFRDADLESE
+278 MFRNADLESE
-288 VITGLVLIGMAV
+288 VITGLVLTGVAL

-350 FLAWEC
+350 FLSWES
-356 GLAIGVG
+356 GLALGIGL
-363 VGYALLEQ
+363 GYGLLEQ
-371 QMGSVLQV
+371 QSGPVLQV
-379 SLVTTVAAL
+379 ALVTTAAVL

-399 LRHKNR
+399 ITHKNR

>member
-1 MNSQNTPMH
+1 MNTQNTPVH

-28 TIAVY
+28 SMAVY

-44 QTENFTIQET
+44 QAENLTMQET
-54 GVIMGAFGV
+54 GMVMGAFGI
-63 GIFLFGSF
+63 GIFLFGCL
-71 TSYLVQRFRR
+71 TSWLVQRFRR
-81 NIACIWAIM
+81 NMACIYAIL
-90 LMAALLGWL
+90 LMVAILGWL

-112 HVLLVQRLALG
+112 PILLVQRLALG
-123 AAFGVSQM
+123 AAFGMAQM

-148 EANHSSSWFSRF
+148 EANHSASWFSRF
-160 ALSIGPLTGI
+160 ALSLGPLTGI
-170 IVGSLSGFDT
+170 IINRLAGFST
-180 VLLVAIGCSL
+180 VLLVSIGCTVT
-190 AAIIFIILVH
+190 AIIFILMVH
-200 FPFRTPDEN
+200 FPFRSPEEN

-223 WPLTLNLIVVTFV
+223 WPLTINLLVVTFV
-236 MGLLLSTV
+236 MGLLLSMMTS
-244 TTTGRYGIATYGT
+244 
-257 PELFY
+257 ELFF
-262 VMMMVGFLVAL
+262 VMVMVGFLVAL

-278 VFRDADLESE
+278 VFRDADIESE
-288 VITGLVLIGMAV
+288 VITGLLLIGVAL
-300 LMMLTRQQTIVSFA
+300 LMMLTRHQTIVSFA
-314 APMFIGFGLGIIGSR
+314 APMFIGFGLGVIGSR

-350 FLAWEC
+350 FLAWES
-356 GLAIGVG
+356 GLALGIGL
-363 VGYALLEQ
+363 GYGLLEL
-371 QMGSVLQV
+371 QMVPVLQV
-379 SLVTTVAAL
+379 SLATTVVAL

-399 LRHKNR
+399 IRHKNR